1 MLTQLLRLSTRSVSG
16 AQRSFSRAVLLQ
28 QADSGD
34 SAAAKSPE
42 LAATFKKIEG
52 LMSEDLVKSIGGR
65 YQFDLKGVEPC
76 YIIDL
81 KTPPGRAGPGPSVD
95 KPDVTLTLEPG
106 DFVKMFDG
114 KLNATSAFMSGKLKI
129 KGDMGLAMKLEKLLK
144 K

>member
-28 QADSGD
+28 RADSGD

-65 YQFDLKGVEPC
+65 YQFDLKGIEPWQRELMTGSYC
-76 YIIDL
+76 IS
-81 KTPPGRAGPGPSVD
+81 KC
-95 KPDVTLTLEPG
+95 VTTR
-106 DFVKMFDG
+106 
-114 KLNATSAFMSGKLKI
+114 
-129 KGDMGLAMKLEKLLK
+129 
-144 K
+144 